1 MPTYSKPLVI
11 LVVEDDEDDRE
22 LLQIA
27 FNEGDYKGEL
37 FFANDG
43 EHAWQL
49 LNDGSVEPS
58 LLLLDINM
66 PRLNGMELLEK
77 LKSTLRFKA
86 LPVLMFTTSSNEGMV
101 RKAYELGANSYVVKP
116 QNFQR
121 LSEIWDQV
129 YSYWTQMIQLPSRD

>member
-1 MPTYSKPLVI
+1 MI
-11 LVVEDDEDDRE
+11 VEDDEDDRE

-37 FFANDG
+37 VFANDG

-49 LNDGSVEPS
+49 LKNGEVDPS

-66 PRLNGMELLEK
+66 PRLNGMEFLERI
-77 LKSTLRFKA
+77 KSSPEFKA
-86 LPVLMFTTSSNEGMV
+86 LPILMFTTSSNESMI
-101 RKAYELGANSYVVKP
+101 RQAYELGANSYVVKP

-121 LSEIWDQV
+121 LTEIWDQV
-129 YSYWTQMIQLPSRD
+129 YSYWTQMIQLPFRE